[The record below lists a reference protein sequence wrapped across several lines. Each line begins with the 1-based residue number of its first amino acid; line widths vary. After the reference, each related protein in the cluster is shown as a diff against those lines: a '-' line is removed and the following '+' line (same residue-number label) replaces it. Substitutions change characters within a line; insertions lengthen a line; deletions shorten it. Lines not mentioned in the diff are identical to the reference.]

1 MSLERIGWWPVV
13 ARRHGRRR
21 SLARNLRPPVPP
33 SRRRH
38 PLSHLETARRRD
50 DETTRRTTPTTGP
63 TAKGLLPPRWVDDGW
78 LLSPWML
85 PMMTTPTKGLAFGPG
100 QPWPGRP
107 PVTQQVPET
116 CASRV
121 ASAPR
126 RVRFSTWTLQESVR
140 RLASARARPG
150 TGTARKRKRQT
161 APSSTGSS
169 AVDLV
174 TTDLSPAG
182 VCRVDGNVGKRC
194 PPWRPPR

>member
-1 MSLERIGWWPVV
+1 MAVDGAWREIS
-13 ARRHGRRR
+13 
-21 SLARNLRPPVPP
+21 VPP
-33 SRRRH
+33 SLRPSVPSVVIPCRIW
-38 PLSHLETARRRD
+38 RRRD

-78 LLSPWML
+78 RLSPWML
-85 PMMTTPTKGLAFGPG
+85 PVMTTPTKGLAFGPV

-150 TGTARKRKRQT
+150 TGTARKRKRHT